1 MSLSLLTNV
10 ASLEAQR
17 NVNMTQSSLDA
28 SVQRLSSGMRINN
41 ASDDAAGLAISSRL
55 SAVIRG
61 LAQAQRNANDGVSM
75 IQTADGGL
83 GELNG
88 MLTRMRELAV
98 QSANGGTLGASDRDA
113 LNTEFT
119 ALNTEISRIVAVTSY
134 NGQTLIDGSLSGG
147 TTFQVGAFNTTND
160 QISVSITSSDATTLG
175 IDTSAIDTVTNAQS
189 ALGAIDT
196 AISTVASQRASIGAA
211 QRRLTVAI
219 DNLGQEYNNLSA
231 ANSRILDV
239 DVASETATLTKNQIL
254 LQAGIAVLA
263 QANQQPAAALSL
275 IGK

>member
-1 MSLSLLTNV
+1 MTLSLLTNV

-55 SAVIRG
+55 GAVIRG

-98 QSANGGTLGASDRDA
+98 QSANGGTLGASDRAA
-113 LNTEFT
+113 LNTEFQ

-134 NGQTLIDGSLSGG
+134 NGQTLIDGSLSAG

-160 QISVSITSSDATTLG
+160 QISITITSADATTLG
-175 IDTSAIDTVTNAQS
+175 IDTSAIDTIAGAQD
-189 ALGAIDT
+189 ALSTLDT
-196 AISTVASQRASIGAA
+196 AINTVASQRASIGAS
-211 QRRLTVAI
+211 QRRLTTAI

-239 DVASETATLTKNQIL
+239 DVASETATLTRNQIL

>member
-1 MSLSLLTNV
+1 MTLSLLTNV

-98 QSANGGTLGASDRDA
+98 QSANGGTLGASDRSA
-113 LNTEFT
+113 LDTEFQ

-134 NGQTLIDGSLSGG
+134 NGQTLIDGSLSAG
-147 TTFQVGAFNTTND
+147 TTFQVGAFNTAND
-160 QISVSITSSDATTLG
+160 QISITITSADATTLG
-175 IDTSAIDTVTNAQS
+175 IDTSAIDTIANAQN
-189 ALGAIDT
+189 ALSTLDT
-196 AISTVASQRASIGAA
+196 AINTVASQRASIGAS
-211 QRRLTVAI
+211 QRRLATAI

-239 DVASETATLTKNQIL
+239 DVASETATLTRNQIL

-263 QANQQPAAALSL
+263 QANQQPSAALSL